1 MTSHSRRDYRPT
13 WSLNQTQVVAGNYYP
28 VNTRIFIKVPSHTPC
43 CSLSRT
49 GRVSPPPGL
58 GLGTGSPLLLTLSP
72 VLQDGQTQLTVLT
85 DRSQGGSSLQDGSLE
100 LMVNVGGCSQA
111 WVLLHRSHTAALRDS
126 AEGHVLY
133 PHPLPGTLL

>member
-1 MTSHSRRDYRPT
+1 MLLPLQDGEGLPT
-13 WSLNQTQVVAGNYYP
+13 AWVGAG
-28 VNTRIFIKVPSHTPC
+28 S
-43 CSLSRT
+43 
-49 GRVSPPPGL
+49 
-58 GLGTGSPLLLTLSP
+58 GSPLLLTLSP

-111 WVLLHRSHTAALRDS
+111 RVLLHRSHTAALRDS
-126 AEGHVLY
+126 AEGHALY